1 MRLLLVEDD
10 LPLAEALMSLLV
22 SSGYAVDCVHD
33 GEAAKALVAAEQ
45 FDLMI
50 LDLNL
55 PHLDGLSVLRAM
67 RASGNRAAVMILTAR
82 GTAEDRVRGL
92 DLGADDYM
100 AKPFDIREFEARVR
114 SLLRRQAGLR
124 SATVSLGALSLDLT
138 TRQFAAHGQMIDLP
152 PRERALLELLVT
164 RAGKVVVK
172 EAIVQSL
179 TSLDD
184 MLSDNAIEQ
193 YISRL
198 RRRLAP
204 LGLTLR
210 TVRGIGYLL
219 EKPAETPFA
228 APPFVAVAFDGHG
241 GFGPCGFGGHLARG
255 AAHGAKCVGP
265 GAGRLGLG
273 DCRAGDG
280 GPIGR
285 AGGGYSIF
293 IFGNAG
299 LDRAGQGVLPGGWA
313 RGQLPDRLSRSG
325 GGCSH
330 ARRRGLCRWG
340 LWAGWHTQRHLAARA
355 VNRGAV
361 HRL

>member
-33 GEAAKALVAAEQ
+33 GEAARALVAAEQ
-45 FDLMI
+45 YDLMI

-124 SATVSLGALSLDLT
+124 SATVSLGALTLDLT
-138 TRQFAAHGQMIDLP
+138 TRQFAALGQMIDLP

-164 RAGKVVVK
+164 RAGKVVAK

-193 YISRL
+193 YVSRL

-204 LGLTLR
+204 FGLTLR
-210 TVRGIGYLL
+210 TVRGIGYVIDSQ
-219 EKPAETPFA
+219 PM
-228 APPFVAVAFDGHG
+228 AP
-241 GFGPCGFGGHLARG
+241 
-255 AAHGAKCVGP
+255 
-265 GAGRLGLG
+265 
-273 DCRAGDG
+273 
-280 GPIGR
+280 
-285 AGGGYSIF
+285 
-293 IFGNAG
+293 
-299 LDRAGQGVLPGGWA
+299 
-313 RGQLPDRLSRSG
+313 LS
-325 GGCSH
+325 
-330 ARRRGLCRWG
+330 
-340 LWAGWHTQRHLAARA
+340 
-355 VNRGAV
+355 
-361 HRL
+361 